1 MIVKYRFLIFTV
13 GGEGNGVY
21 HASED
26 AIEMKDLTITSRRLH
41 IVCNILLVNLVMYYI
56 FQYVQTIFKDVKY
69 VNTINIGIIWNHLL
83 SIYYDFLEL
92 AMNNQI
98 AFPLAHQTCVVE
110 DALQYEDNQTNTE
123 VYQQCILQVNSVC
136 EDTIVT
142 FGKSI
147 SNINSFF
154 DFIDKVLND
163 LNDLIDTDVI

>member
-21 HASED
+21 HTSED
-26 AIEMKDLTITSRRLH
+26 AIEMKDLTITSRRLR

-92 AMNNQI
+92 AMKNQI
-98 AFPLAHQTCVVE
+98 SFPLDHQACVVE
-110 DALQYEDNQTNTE
+110 DVRQYEDNQTNTE
-123 VYQQCILQVNSVC
+123 MYHQCILQVNSVC

-147 SNINSFF
+147 SDMSFF
-154 DFIDKVLND
+154 FMLIYYVLKE
-163 LNDLIDTDVI
+163 LEIEVR

>member
-1 MIVKYRFLIFTV
+1 M
-13 GGEGNGVY
+13 
-21 HASED
+21 D
-26 AIEMKDLTITSRRLH
+26 
-41 IVCNILLVNLVMYYI
+41 
-56 FQYVQTIFKDVKY
+56 
-69 VNTINIGIIWNHLL
+69 
-83 SIYYDFLEL
+83 
-92 AMNNQI
+92 NQI
-98 AFPLAHQTCVVE
+98 AFPLAHQACVVE

-163 LNDLIDTDVI
+163 LIDTDVI